1 VLWQTRL
8 GTSVQGFPMTYEVDG
23 VQYVAIT
30 AARDGGSPWRVATFM
45 ATEFS
50 EPRRGERPLRVPV
63 GAR

>member
-1 VLWQTRL
+1 
-8 GTSVQGFPMTYEVDG
+8 MTYEVDG